1 LEHVPL
7 FRYCRPNPEFW
18 GDFGVDEIFAVP
30 ARLVEIGGFTP
41 IIRSPPLEDQKNYPL
56 GFVKCLFNDSNDDAE
71 YSSIPLEEGTYAKRS
86 NIGGDDL
93 HEDQIFEHS
102 LCSNIG
108 GETVVNE

>member
-41 IIRSPPLEDQKNYPL
+41 IIRSPPVAVSHPLAERIEDQKNYPL
-56 GFVKCLFNDSNDDAE
+56 GFVKCLFNDSNDAE

-86 NIGGDDL
+86 NIRGDDP
-93 HEDQIFEHS
+93 HEDQIFEH
-102 LCSNIG
+102 
-108 GETVVNE
+108 